1 MLQMKAQYW
10 IAVAAIA
17 ATVSACSDD
26 EELVRTEVNSP
37 ATKDYIEATM
47 NSGDTRTYLAE
58 GDEDIYWS
66 KDDQIL
72 VYTTLGGASYC
83 LPYELTSNSGSRNGT
98 FAGDYVASTHGTK
111 KVAFYPYT
119 EANASYFYY
128 EEDFLRLDVRL
139 PATIE
144 CTGADLNGFPMVALF
159 DGESNTLNFR
169 NACALLDLTIKNVP
183 AGANVATLTALADG
197 ESSAPYLNGT
207 AKIGFRPAGT
217 DVSDEYVFSNPVDDD
232 ATTDISK
239 LYPFMRVARYSTSY
253 TPSATDIIK
262 WTANGN
268 ETQDVRV
275 LVPLPLGVTFNLELA
290 VGKVVTSGAEETYD
304 VTTVGTLASIAAER
318 NTRFVREVDCSSDAG
333 EEVCTV
339 ADAAA
344 ATEALAGTDGTDP
357 VYEVVVESISGS
369 NNTIT
374 LPANQD
380 GSQDVRIRLQSVVN
394 GAVLSIV
401 AADSDDETTVAKNV
415 TIIADAEGLGGFGT
429 LTLKL
434 PTSTVTLQLAG
445 EFTSAPSFGEVIANT
460 GDNALI
466 LDSNVQ
472 MSLLWLADKSN
483 VVVKSGASTN
493 MMTDNLYGSA
503 TAYYEDD
510 LSTVAAIMGYIAQL
524 PIEAY
529 YINFA
534 QAGDEITLSQ
544 DINLTYYA
552 NLKITADNVSIDLNG
567 YSITKSD
574 VKYSTV
580 APVVIDGAT
589 GVSISTP
596 SGNRGSIT
604 ADQGCEAAVL
614 VNTGSKDR
622 TFEMSYLK
630 IVGGDY
636 AIKAVSGSIQMNYV
650 DVSGAA
656 TNPVN
661 IDYNNSYLQMKEGTL
676 SSK

>member
-1 MLQMKAQYW
+1 MKAQYW

-66 KDDQIL
+66 EGDQIL
-72 VYTTLGGASYC
+72 VYTFNTIGGASYR
-83 LPYELTSNSGSRNGT
+83 LPYELTSNPGSRSGT
-98 FAGDYVASTHGTK
+98 FAGDYLASTHGTK

-119 EANASYFYY
+119 EANASYFGY
-128 EEDFLRLDVRL
+128 DKNSLCVDVLL

-144 CTGADLNGFPMVALF
+144 CTGTDLNGFPMVALF

-183 AGANVATLTALADG
+183 AGANVAKLTALADG
-197 ESSAPYLNGT
+197 GSRAPYLNGT
-207 AKIGFRPAGT
+207 AQIGFRPEGT
-217 DVSDEYVFSNPVDDD
+217 DVSDETVFMQGISDDES
-232 ATTDISK
+232 TDISQ
-239 LYPFMRVARYSTSY
+239 LYPFMRVARYNTLY

-262 WTANGN
+262 WKANDN
-268 ETQDVRV
+268 KTQDVRV

-290 VGKVVTSGAEETYD
+290 VGKVVTSGAEETYE
-304 VTTVGTLASIAAER
+304 VATVGTLASIKAER

-394 GAVLSIV
+394 GAALSII
-401 AADSDDETTVAKNV
+401 AADSDGETTVAKNV
-415 TIIADAEGLGGFGT
+415 TIIADAEGMGGFGT
-429 LTLKL
+429 LTLSL

-445 EFTSAPSFGEVIANT
+445 EYTSAPSFGEVFANT

-466 LDSNVQ
+466 LDSNVRVGVL
-472 MSLLWLADKSN
+472 MLADKSN

-493 MMTDNLYGSA
+493 MEPDNSYGSA

-510 LSTVAAIMGYIAQL
+510 LSTAAAIMGYIAQL

-534 QAGDEITLSQ
+534 QAGDQITLSQ

-596 SGNRGSIT
+596 SDNRGSIV

-614 VNTGSKDR
+614 VNAGNINM
-622 TFEMSYLK
+622 TFEMNYLK
-630 IVGGDY
+630 IVGGNY
-636 AIKAVSGSIQMNYV
+636 AIKAVSGDIQMNYV

-661 IDYNNSYLQMKEGTL
+661 IDYNNSYLQMREGTL
-676 SSK
+676 SSN